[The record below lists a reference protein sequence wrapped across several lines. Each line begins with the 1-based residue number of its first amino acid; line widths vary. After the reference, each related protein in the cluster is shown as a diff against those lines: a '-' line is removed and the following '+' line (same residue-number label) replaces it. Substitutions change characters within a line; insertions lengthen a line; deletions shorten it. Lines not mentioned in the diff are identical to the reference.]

1 MPKDKGGDSSLYNKD
16 SRRSQASTGVNKYN
30 KDDRSKPTTDHQNL
44 KDLGITKDQSSQ
56 CQKIANMPE
65 TV

>member
-1 MPKDKGGDSSLYNKD
+1 MPKDKGG
-16 SRRSQASTGVNKYN
+16 GVNKYN
-30 KDDRSKPTTDHQNL
+30 KDDSSQASRGHQNL